1 MAIEI
6 EVTGSG
12 AFKGAKSNL
21 TEYSVQEQITPI
33 DGSAPAAGVGTISFG
48 AVESLDSRFLMD
60 NEIELRDG
68 ARGVASGTI
77 REVGSGDF
85 ALNVTADTI
94 LSELMATRT
103 VGPFEGTL
111 EGVITYYLSLVGVSS
126 GFQVEPSIAGRTV
139 ILGGWNDVVL
149 TKLSELCIAQQVE
162 MSVVY
167 DQIVFRPLRVN
178 EAVTKRQTS
187 TGWSMNRGNPALSVD
202 VYCYNYTPLTGHGTV
217 YPSPLE
223 QDRGGYQV
231 DAGQTLEPIRIQT
244 SAFMT
249 SVDQPTPIDFLPP
262 TNFIPPSGVDDF
274 YTILGSDDLPIPA
287 AEWTDNGGKLHV
299 EIDPEDPSVLVL
311 TVTGMQLPEVDPR
324 APYRVGVMSSGAS
337 TYYNALF
344 ISAQGIRYDKQLI
357 TFSTGAV
364 GTQQVTGATIDNPFV
379 STPAQAATAATR
391 AVQRFSGLNYAISG
405 EAVSVNR
412 QGAGN
417 EFATAPLQAF
427 DDKFAGQTF
436 ADGLDAEGWS
446 FADFDAYFA
455 SLVIDQ
461 FENQLFG
468 NAAGAR
474 VRDLDAFF
482 RITEAT
488 TTPGAVSYS
497 AEMDTIVGDWD
508 DVWSGYTFADWD
520 TAMSGH
526 TFRDWDIR
534 PLMEA

>member
-12 AFKGAKSNL
+12 AFHGAKSNL

-77 REVGSGDF
+77 RQVGSGDF
-85 ALNVTADTI
+85 ALNVTADSI
-94 LSELMATRT
+94 LSVLMATRT

-111 EGVITYYLSLVGVSS
+111 EAAITYYLSLVGVSS
-126 GFQVEPSIAGRTV
+126 GFQVDPSIASRTV
-139 ILGGWNDVVL
+139 ILGGWSDVVL
-149 TKLSELCIAQQVE
+149 SKLSELCTAQQVE

-187 TGWSMNRGNPALSVD
+187 ASWSIERGNPALSVD
-202 VYCYNYTPLTGHGTV
+202 VYYYNYTPLTGHGTV

-231 DAGQTLEPIRIQT
+231 DAGQTLEPIRVQT

-262 TNFIPPSGVDDF
+262 TDFIPPAGVDDF

-287 AEWTDNGGKLHV
+287 AEWVANDGGLRV
-299 EIDPEDPSVLVL
+299 EIDPDDSSVLVL
-311 TVTGMQLPEVDPR
+311 NIKGMEVTDDPR

-344 ISAQGIRYDKQLI
+344 ISAQGIRFDKQLI
-357 TFSTGAV
+357 TFSTGASN
-364 GTQQVTGATIDNPFV
+364 TQQVTGATIDNPFV
-379 STPAQAATAATR
+379 STPAQAATIATR
-391 AVQRFSGLNYAISG
+391 AVQRFSGLNYTISG

-417 EFATAPLQAF
+417 EFATSTFQAF

-436 ADGLDAEGWS
+436 ADGLDAEGWL
-446 FADFDAYFA
+446 FADFDQYFA
-455 SLVIDQ
+455 DLVTDQ

-508 DVWSGYTFADWD
+508 DVWSGKVFADWD
-520 TAMSGH
+520 AAMDGH
-526 TFRDWDIR
+526 TLRDWGIR
-534 PLMEA
+534 PLMEE